1 MTTNRLLSLCEHVL
15 NAASRETS
23 RGFRLSKE
31 KQSLKID
38 GAVALS
44 FACVPALSSE
54 RPAASTPNRVTT
66 ESKTTSTRINAGS
79 SPSI

>member
-1 MTTNRLLSLCEHVL
+1 M

-44 FACVPALSSE
+44 FAVVAAEQSGVPADIDYGQGPEDIKVIGNYNEPYLGG
-54 RPAASTPNRVTT
+54 RD
-66 ESKTTSTRINAGS
+66 
-79 SPSI
+79 